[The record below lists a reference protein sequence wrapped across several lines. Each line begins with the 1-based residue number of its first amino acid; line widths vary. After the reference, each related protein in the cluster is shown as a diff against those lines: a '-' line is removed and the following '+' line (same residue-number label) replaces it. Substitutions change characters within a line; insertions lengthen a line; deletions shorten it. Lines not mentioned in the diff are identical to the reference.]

1 MSVTREMARC
11 YRRYRPPLPQSLL
24 EDLLRRAGVAPSGR
38 LLDLACGTG
47 RVGLAL
53 APAFAAVD
61 AVDLEPAMIAEGEAA
76 AAERG
81 IGNVRWHTSSA
92 EAFDAAPGA
101 YRLIAIGDAF
111 HRFDTA
117 LIARMR
123 SWLVPGGAVAALRSF
138 DTLSGAEPW
147 HRPLRDLVT
156 RFSGRDAEILSTP
169 PPAETCEATLKV
181 HGFHDVATFAFTMP
195 YVWTVE
201 AILGN
206 LASTSF
212 CASHILGPGAL
223 EFEDAVR
230 RTLFLHASDGT
241 FRETLRFSYTFGRV

>member
-1 MSVTREMARC
+1 MSAFTHEMARC
-11 YRRYRPPLPQSLL
+11 YRRYRPPFPQSLL
-24 EDLLRRAGVAPSGR
+24 DDLVARTGVSRSGR

-47 RVGLAL
+47 RIAVAI

-76 AAERG
+76 TVERG
-81 IGNVRWHTSSA
+81 IGNIAWHTGKA
-92 EAFDAAPGA
+92 EAFDTATAI
-101 YRLIAIGDAF
+101 YRLITIGDAF
-111 HRFDTA
+111 HRFGPA
-117 LIARMR
+117 SLAAMH
-123 SWLVPGGAVAALRSF
+123 SWLSPGGAIAALRSF

-169 PPAETCEATLKV
+169 PPADACEATLKA
-181 HGFHDVATFAFTMP
+181 HGFADVATFTFTTP

-212 CASHILGPGAL
+212 CATHLLGPRAE
-223 EFEDAVR
+223 EFEGAVR
-230 RTLFLHASDGT
+230 QALSTYAPDDL
-241 FRETLRFSYTFGRV
+241 RETLSFSYTFGRR